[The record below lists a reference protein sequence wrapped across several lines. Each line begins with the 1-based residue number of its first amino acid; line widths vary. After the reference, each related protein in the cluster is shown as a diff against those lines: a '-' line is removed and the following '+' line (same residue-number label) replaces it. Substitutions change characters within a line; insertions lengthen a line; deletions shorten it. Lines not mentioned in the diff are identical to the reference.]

1 MADST
6 IGDIHDIKRRAGE
19 LSADPAIPPST
30 GHLLL
35 AILEGSSTAART
47 LSLRGLSETKVR
59 SGIREAGPESPQAL
73 REVEDKAAQYANSLG
88 GRSPSSLHIL
98 AALATVR
105 ECQAHQILK
114 DAGLNTDVIRN
125 QALRCLTNGFTR
137 EHGAPTEEPSD
148 ANDRLRPGHPFVSRD
163 ALPLPQQLHIPPA
176 SDRAG
181 ASRPLG
187 QPTSPASSESEL
199 EPSRPIKLRRGL
211 GLNLEQAQ
219 RKLREKRIPEPEPLP
234 IQPFDDQALETTP
247 LEASPIEE
255 QQLIVAPEP
264 LPVRVPETTTV
275 FDLSPRDFPLL
286 SNIGRNLTLEAEAG
300 KLDGIVGREHET
312 EQMSDILNKRRAN
325 SPCLIG
331 PPGVGKTAVV
341 EGLALRVVH
350 GEVLGLEDRV
360 IIEIRPGDLL
370 SGTSLRG
377 ALSERLAEMRA
388 EVSAARGQVIL
399 FFDEFHSLLASNDGA
414 EAIQE
419 LKEALGRGELP
430 CIAATTRT
438 EYTRQIE
445 ADPALARR
453 FTTVEVAEPSEDEAV
468 AILAG
473 LEPLYSDHHQV
484 SFAPDSLSA
493 AVQLSTRYVP
503 DRALP
508 DKALALLDLAGARAR
523 RRGAT
528 DVFRSDVAQVL
539 AEQIGVPTE
548 RLTIGDRE
556 RLLEIEGDL
565 GQRVVG
571 HHHVLAALGETLR
584 RNAAG
589 FRTGRPIGSFL
600 FLGPTGVGKTETA
613 KALAD
618 LLFPGDN
625 SMVRLDMTEFSEAHA
640 VARLVGAPPGYVG
653 HEDGGQ
659 LTEAVRRRPYCL
671 VLLDEIEKAHREVI
685 QILLQVLDDGRLT
698 DSKGRTVVLENA
710 VIVMTSNLGADMR
723 QIGMRKKKVGF
734 GAGPS
739 EPEPSDVTDAIL
751 ESARGALPAELWN
764 RIDEPLVFAPLNREQ
779 ISSIAEMMIA
789 RVSTQL
795 HKEHGITL
803 DAAPEAIEAL
813 LDAGGY
819 DSELGARPMR
829 RTIQRL
835 IEGPIAKLVLADEL
849 PDAAVVTI
857 GVGDDG
863 QLRFD
868 VGDTPDSTGSAP

>member
-1 MADST
+1 MAETT
-6 IGDIHDIKRRAGE
+6 IGDINEIKQRAGE
-19 LSADPAIPPST
+19 LSGDPAIPPST

-35 AILEGSSTAART
+35 AILEGSGTAART

-59 SGIREAGPESPQAL
+59 SGIREAGPESPHAL
-73 REVEDKAAQYANSLG
+73 NEIEDKATQYAASLG
-88 GRSPSSLHIL
+88 GKSPSSLHIL

-105 ECQAHQILK
+105 DCQAHQILR

-137 EHGAPTEEPSD
+137 EHGAPAEDPASAGEPHRR
-148 ANDRLRPGHPFVSRD
+148 AHPFMD
-163 ALPLPQQLHIPPA
+163 AEALPLPEQLKIPPV
-176 SDRAG
+176 S
-181 ASRPLG
+181 SRPSNPLP
-187 QPTSPASSESEL
+187 QRAPLAPASSDSEP
-199 EPSRPIKLRRGL
+199 EPRRPIKLQRGV
-211 GLNLEQAQ
+211 GLNLELAQ
-219 RKLREKRIPEPEPLP
+219 RKLLEKRITAAPPLPGEPAEEQYSEPTPVEPFSIGEHQLILPAEPLP
-234 IQPFDDQALETTP
+234 EP
-247 LEASPIEE
+247 
-255 QQLIVAPEP
+255 APEAP
-264 LPVRVPETTTV
+264 TGFALAR
-275 FDLSPRDFPLL
+275 RDYPLL
-286 SNIGRNLTLEAEAG
+286 SSLGRNLTLEAEAG
-300 KLDGIVGREHET
+300 KLDGIIGREHET
-312 EQMSDILNKRRAN
+312 EKMADILNKRRAN

-341 EGLALRVVH
+341 EGLALRIVNN
-350 GEVLGLEDRV
+350 EAPGLEQRV

-388 EVSAARGQVIL
+388 EVAASDGRLIL

-438 EYTRQIE
+438 EYTQQIE

-453 FTTVEVAEPSEDEAV
+453 FTTVEVAEPSEEEAV
-468 AILAG
+468 AILEG
-473 LEPLYSDHHQV
+473 LAPLYSEHHQV
-484 SFAPDSLSA
+484 RFEPEALTA
-493 AVQLSTRYVP
+493 AVQLSARYVP
-503 DRALP
+503 ERALP

-523 RRGAT
+523 RRGAES
-528 DVFRSDVAQVL
+528 VSRIEVAQVL
-539 AEQIGVPTE
+539 AEQIGVPAE

-556 RLLEIEGDL
+556 RLLKLEDDL
-565 GQRVVG
+565 AGRVVG
-571 HHHVLAALGETLR
+571 HEHVLAALGETLR

-618 LLFPGDN
+618 LLFPGGDA
-625 SMVRLDMTEFSEAHA
+625 MVRLDMTEFSEAHA

-659 LTEAVRRRPYCL
+659 LTEAIRRRPYCL

-685 QILLQVLDDGRLT
+685 QILLQILDDGRLT
-698 DSKGRTVVLENA
+698 DSKGRTVVLESA
-710 VIVMTSNLGADMR
+710 VIVMTSNLGADLR
-723 QIGMRKKKVGF
+723 EIGSRNKRVGF
-734 GAGPS
+734 GAGTT
-739 EPEPSDVTDAIL
+739 EPAASDVSDAIL
-751 ESARGALPAELWN
+751 EAARGSLPAELWN
-764 RIDEPLVFAPLNREQ
+764 RIDEPLVFAPLEREQ
-779 ISSIAEMMIA
+779 VAAIAQLMIS
-789 RVSTQL
+789 RVSEQL
-795 HKEHGITL
+795 EREHGITL

-819 DSELGARPMR
+819 DSQLGARPMR

-835 IEGPIAKLVLADEL
+835 VEGPVAKLVLADEL
-849 PDAAVVTI
+849 SDGNVVAI
-857 GVGDDG
+857 GVDDDG
-863 QLRFD
+863 RLTFD
-868 VGDTPDSTGSAP
+868 VA